1 MQIKEVV
8 KETFDAGEESSSF
21 LTRVINSISHTI
33 NNGQPYSGYISL
45 PEGLRGRIYD
55 KLQSRLRGD
64 ANNANLDASE
74 LILNISFKPYI
85 SYNNF
90 TEITQNAQE
99 SDIRQFNTQY
109 QAILSGNATPALSW
123 QITASLNKFEG

>member
-8 KETFDAGEESSSF
+8 KETFDAGEEAGSF
-21 LTRVINSISHTI
+21 LTRVINSISNNI
-33 NNGQPYSGYISL
+33 NNGQHYSGYISL

-85 SYNNF
+85 SYSDF
-90 TEITQNAQE
+90 TEIKQNAQE
-99 SDIRQFNTQY
+99 NEIRQFSNQY
-109 QAILSGNATPALSW
+109 QAILNGSAIPALSW